1 MLSHSASEPHRGL
14 PPGVNLSRQVLTF
27 TFLAYYHGSMTATPA
42 TVAANRTARLA
53 AEATRP
59 VFTSTREGQAA
70 REREALLREVDDFAG
85 EDFCLI
91 CGRATDHRGEHSDE
105 QLLAWAASPRGRW
118 LLRA

>member
-1 MLSHSASEPHRGL
+1 
-14 PPGVNLSRQVLTF
+14 
-27 TFLAYYHGSMTATPA
+27 MTASPA
-42 TVAANRTARLA
+42 TVAAARTARLA
-53 AEATRP
+53 AEAQRP

-70 REREALLREVDDFAG
+70 RERKALLLAANEFAG
-85 EDFCLI
+85 EEFCLI